1 MIVNEIVMGLFLEHQ
16 CPPPIE
22 GKEEIRALIWVT
34 WLSYLLLY
42 SCTITGAWG
51 TGWRRKSWLPLLVFV
66 ICICLDLVYL
76 SEKNALSKSLGVY
89 GRGSLE
95 ALVDWSSMSLSSMS
109 VLI

>member
-1 MIVNEIVMGLFLEHQ
+1 MPTTNRG
-16 CPPPIE
+16 E
-22 GKEEIRALIWVT
+22 GGDQGINLGNVVKLPTLV
-34 WLSYLLLY
+34 LLY
-42 SCTITGAWG
+42 DYRAWG

-95 ALVDWSSMSLSSMS
+95 TLVDWSSMCCRQCPS
-109 VLI
+109 